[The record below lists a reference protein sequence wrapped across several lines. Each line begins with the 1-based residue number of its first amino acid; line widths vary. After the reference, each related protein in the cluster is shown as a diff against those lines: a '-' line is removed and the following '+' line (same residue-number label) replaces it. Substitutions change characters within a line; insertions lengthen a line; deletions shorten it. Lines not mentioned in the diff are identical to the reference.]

1 METEFPVFP
10 TFRFFR
16 LDKVE
21 TILCLWSDLGENGWN
36 WWLVDWRL
44 IDLLCLF
51 FLRWIA
57 DYFSKFRI
65 GGSES
70 TRTRDGW
77 LVKHNFKHL
86 INAEENSNVLVFSIA
101 FEAVICQILVISSHN
116 FLALCFHTASRTSVF
131 SHHKGFNSHRWGA
144 CPAAPPPPS
153 SRPRCEILLVGPL
166 FAGKPFAPLRLFSAT
181 GLSKFAARPT
191 LCNCH
196 CRESGWFGSDFRL
209 GLV

>member
-1 METEFPVFP
+1 
-10 TFRFFR
+10 
-16 LDKVE
+16 
-21 TILCLWSDLGENGWN
+21 
-36 WWLVDWRL
+36 L

-57 DYFSKFRI
+57 DYFSKFGI

-86 INAEENSNVLVFSIA
+86 INAEENSDVLVFSIA
-101 FEAVICQILVISSHN
+101 FEAVICQIFVISSHN
-116 FLALCFHTASRTSVF
+116 FLALMF
-131 SHHKGFNSHRWGA
+131 SYGQSYFRLLPPKKLQFAPLGRLSS
-144 CPAAPPPPS
+144 CPPPPS

-191 LCNCH
+191 LCNSH
-196 CRESGWFGSDFRL
+196 RRESGLFGSDFRL